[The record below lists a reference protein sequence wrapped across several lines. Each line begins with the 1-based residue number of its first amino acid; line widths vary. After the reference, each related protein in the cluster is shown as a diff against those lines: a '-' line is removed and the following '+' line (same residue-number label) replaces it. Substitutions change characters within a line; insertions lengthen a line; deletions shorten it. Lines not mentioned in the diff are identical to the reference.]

1 MARLDL
7 VIVFLYLTGT
17 LVFGIIVGLRQTGSG
32 FWVDDR
38 RSHTL
43 LLAVSVIATQ
53 VGAGVIIGLASAT
66 YLSGIGLTV
75 VSTVS
80 LCIGMF
86 GIGLLAP
93 ALKRFGDKYQA
104 IGLPELFGVRYG
116 RSTQIVAS
124 LLVLFT
130 YLSFLAAQFVAVAG
144 LLNVWSGVGF
154 KSALVYACLG
164 VVVYTA
170 FAGLRGDL
178 MTDFIHFWVM
188 VIAFFAVLTPILI
201 REIPDPS
208 QAFPPEFW
216 SPAHF
221 AGWPFL
227 VVGVVLGGVLPMVSM
242 EVWQRA
248 YAAVTP
254 RAARTVFWV
263 APLIVLPFYI
273 FATYLG
279 MCAQIT
285 NPDLANPDLAP
296 FAVLNTHLPLG
307 VLGLTIAALLATFL
321 STANSMALVISATVY
336 RDVFSKPTIGVSVR
350 SGRTWTFVAGAFGLL
365 AAWIVPSIV
374 QLTLNAFYMLG
385 MLFLPLIGGLFWR
398 RATARAATISIVLGG
413 LVTFISL
420 PFAPKLAFLPGL
432 LLSWP
437 LFIIL
442 SLITSHSQ
450 SETRQ
455 LWKQLGDIE

>member
-1 MARLDL
+1 
-7 VIVFLYLTGT
+7 
-17 LVFGIIVGLRQTGSG
+17 
-32 FWVDDR
+32 
-38 RSHTL
+38 
-43 LLAVSVIATQ
+43 
-53 VGAGVIIGLASAT
+53 
-66 YLSGIGLTV
+66 
-75 VSTVS
+75 
-80 LCIGMF
+80 MF

-93 ALKRFGDKYQA
+93 SLKRFGDKYQA

-116 RSTQIVAS
+116 RAAQIVAS
-124 LLVLFT
+124 LLILFT
-130 YLSFLAAQFVAVAG
+130 YLSFLAAQFLAVAG
-144 LLNVWSGVGF
+144 LLNVWGGVGF
-154 KSALVYACLG
+154 ESALIYACLG
-164 VVVYTA
+164 VVAYTA

-178 MTDFIHFWVM
+178 MTDFVHFWVM
-188 VIAFFAVLTPILI
+188 ALAFFVVLTPILI
-201 REIPDPS
+201 RDIPDPLK
-208 QAFPPEFW
+208 AFPSEFW

-279 MCAQIT
+279 MCART
-285 NPDLANPDLAP
+285 ASPGLSNPDLAP
-296 FAVLNTHLPLG
+296 FAVLNIHLPQG
-307 VLGLTIAALLATFL
+307 VLGLTVAALLATFL
-321 STANSMALVISATVY
+321 STANSMALVVSATVY
-336 RDVFSKPTIGVSVR
+336 RDVLNKSTAAASVR
-350 SGRTWTFVAGAFGLL
+350 SGRTWTFVAGALGLL

-398 RATARAATISIVLGG
+398 RATGRAATISMATGG
-413 LVTFISL
+413 VVTLIAL
-420 PFAPKLAFLPGL
+420 PFSPKLAFLPGL

-437 LFIIL
+437 LFIVL

-450 SETRQ
+450 SEAVELGR
-455 LWKQLGDIE
+455 QLGDTK